1 MELVILNIIKQ
12 NIKNIIDGY
21 KIIPESYEQD
31 GCDKYGVLYWVDCYN
46 GKSGRSYEI
55 DSMLNNSLQKLFLK
69 IIFEGIIYK
78 SNKYYIDS
86 KFINNSKNLVVND
99 IRILKPDEIINN
111 KINYNIYKG
120 IYNKIEITKQK
131 NIQLYNLTL
140 FRKSLFES
148 NGENKAYLYNYLN
161 KLQLDPEEKKILE
174 FPKLNWIEN
183 YI

>member
-12 NIKNIIDGY
+12 RIKNIIDGY
-21 KIIPESYEQD
+21 KIIPESYESD
-31 GCDKYGVLYWVDCYN
+31 GCDESGILYWVDCYN
-46 GKSGRSYEI
+46 GISVRSYKI
-55 DSMLNNSLQKLFLK
+55 RSMLNNSLEKLFLK

-86 KFINNSKNLVVND
+86 KFIKNYKNLLVND
-99 IRILKPDEIINN
+99 IIILKPDEIINN
-111 KINYNIYKG
+111 KNNYNIYKR
-120 IYNKIEITKQK
+120 IYNKIEITKQTK
-131 NIQLYNLTL
+131 IQLYNLSL

-148 NGENKAYLYNYLN
+148 NEKNKDFLYHYLN